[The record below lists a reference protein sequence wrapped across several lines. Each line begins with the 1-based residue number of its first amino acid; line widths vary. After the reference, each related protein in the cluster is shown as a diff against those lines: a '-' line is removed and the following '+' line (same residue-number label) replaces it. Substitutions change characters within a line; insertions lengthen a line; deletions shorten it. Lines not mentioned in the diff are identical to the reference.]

1 MISFQEVVLVRVF
14 ISENDK
20 YEGRPLYEHI
30 VYKAK
35 ELNMSGATVL
45 RGILGFGMHSHI
57 HSAKLLTISED
68 LPLVVEIIDSEKG
81 IEKLMPF
88 LDKIAPGKLI
98 TIENVKLVNHI
109 NEK

>member
-1 MISFQEVVLVRVF
+1 MISFQEAVRVRVF

-20 YEGRPLYEHI
+20 YEGWPLYEQI

-45 RGILGFGMHSHI
+45 RGILGFKMHSQI

-68 LPLVVEIIDSEKG
+68 LPLVVEIVDSEKG

-88 LDKIAPGKLI
+88 LDKIASDKLI
-98 TIENVKLVNHI
+98 TIENVKLVNHRS
-109 NEK
+109 KK